1 MINSQGARDNRES
14 GGDKGEESHFDSSI
28 DDQVDDGN
36 LLTVD
41 TVVAAIK
48 VQSML
53 NVLDDAQM
61 FVASMQRVTGDG
73 LRLYMAW
80 ASWDG

>member
-1 MINSQGARDNRES
+1 M
-14 GGDKGEESHFDSSI
+14 
-28 DDQVDDGN
+28 
-36 LLTVD
+36 VD

-48 VQSML
+48 VQLML

-61 FVASMQRVTGDG
+61 FVASMKRVTGDG
-73 LRLYMAW
+73 LRLYTAW